1 LKSADR
7 GIGRLPQEPVDK
19 LYTSGNPFIR
29 WLLNRLLKKTSD
41 LLLTI
46 NAASLSG
53 LDVGCGEGN
62 FIDYLT
68 RQKAIGF
75 LVAIELDNQKLRFAK
90 QQYPDFT
97 YLNADV
103 NTLNFKNDSF
113 DYIIASEIIEHLPD
127 PMNAIREIRRVAKDN
142 AYFIVSVPHEPF
154 FRWGNLIRG
163 KYWKRG
169 GRTPTHVNFWTRS
182 EFKKFIGNVVEIE
195 KEHWF
200 SVFPWMLYLGKIK
213 QIPNDTDRRL

>member
-1 LKSADR
+1 MKSSDT
-7 GIGRLPQEPVDK
+7 GVRLSPQEPIDK
-19 LYTSGNPFIR
+19 LYTSDNRFIR
-29 WLLNRLLKKTSD
+29 WLLNRLLKKTSN
-41 LLLTI
+41 LLLKI
-46 NAASLSG
+46 NAYSLSG

-62 FIDYLT
+62 FISYLT
-68 RQKAIGF
+68 CQKSIGF

-90 QQYPDFT
+90 RQYPDLT

-103 NTLNFKNDSF
+103 NALNFKNNSF
-113 DYIIASEIIEHLPD
+113 DYVIASEILEHLPD
-127 PMNAIREIRRVAKDN
+127 PMDAIREIHRVAKKD
-142 AYFIVSVPHEPF
+142 AYFIVSVPYEPF

-182 EFKKFIGNVVEIE
+182 EFKKFIGDFVEIE
-195 KEHWF
+195 NEHWF

-213 QIPNDTDRRL
+213 QIPDNTE

>member
-1 LKSADR
+1 MKSSDT
-7 GIGRLPQEPVDK
+7 GIGLSQREPIDK
-19 LYTSGNPFIR
+19 LYTSDSPFIR
-29 WLLNRLLKKTSD
+29 WLLNRLLKKTAQ
-41 LLLTI
+41 LLLKI
-46 NAASLSG
+46 NAPSLSG

-68 RQKAIGF
+68 HQKAIGF
-75 LVAIELDNQKLRFAK
+75 LVAIDLDYQKLSFAK
-90 QQYPDFT
+90 QQYPDLT
-97 YLNADV
+97 CLNADA
-103 NTLNFKNDSF
+103 NALNFKKDSF
-113 DYIIASEIIEHLPD
+113 DYVIASEILEHLPD
-127 PMNAIREIRRVAKDN
+127 PVGAIQEIKRVAKKD
-142 AYFIVSVPHEPF
+142 AFFIVSVPHEPF

-182 EFKKFIGNVVEIE
+182 EFKKLIGDFVEIK

-213 QIPNDTDRRL
+213 QIPANTERRL